1 MLLFGCLIL
10 ESKNPK
16 LSKPLE
22 LSRLKGATGTQ
33 NYLWK
38 KYVVSLTT
46 KLRVGDSLQILQLL
60 HPYQNI
66 TNIIFSIY
74 KRGRGGGKPW
84 PLLGDLRMQDYAVKP
99 ARNS

>member
-1 MLLFGCLIL
+1 MLSFGCLIL

-33 NYLWK
+33 NSQWK
-38 KYVVSLTT
+38 KYVVVSLTT

-74 KRGRGGGKPW
+74 KRGRGGKPW